1 MTVSHGIKALAT
13 LGQGQMGLGISYV
26 SAVKAKVPR
35 VYLVDSNPLQLDKGL
50 KFFDTLL
57 AKDVKKEKMTQQEAD
72 EARSRIKPLE
82 KVSDLGKEGEVQ
94 MVIEVSRQDL
104 VSRLNQFFLNPIRFM
119 IVGMAQEIENLSC
132 GTEQRSGDD
141 RVRSIPLLNLHFS
154 AQE

>member
-94 MVIEVSRQDL
+94 MVIEVSR
-104 VSRLNQFFLNPIRFM
+104 
-119 IVGMAQEIENLSC
+119 
-132 GTEQRSGDD
+132 
-141 RVRSIPLLNLHFS
+141 
-154 AQE
+154 